1 MISAA
6 DFFALERRIIESG
19 LGSDKDPFEA
29 IKSRL
34 VSPPALSPDDFA
46 RECAYVILAGGFN
59 QAVAKRKY
67 AQICEILRD
76 GVSEGEIFALFA
88 NQNKARAIARIWNNR
103 AKFRDGFYARET
115 PESKIAYL
123 ATLPHI
129 GRITCHHL
137 ARNLGI
143 SVVKY
148 DLWIQ
153 RLGIREAGLGLEPSF
168 PLNARVKAACDAI
181 FESLEASTGLP
192 RGYIDVVLWK
202 ACQKGLIAS
211 K

>member
-1 MISAA
+1 MIPAA
-6 DFFALERRIIESG
+6 DFLALERRIIESG
-19 LGSDKDPFEA
+19 LGSDKDPFEV

-34 VSPPALSPDDFA
+34 VSPPVLSPEDFA
-46 RECAYVILAGGFN
+46 REAVYVILAGGFN
-59 QAVAKRKY
+59 QTVAKRKY

-76 GVSEGEIFALFA
+76 GIGEDEIFALFA
-88 NQNKARAIARIWNNR
+88 NRNKARAIAKIWNGR
-103 AKFRDGFYARET
+103 SKFRDGFYARTT
-115 PESKIAYL
+115 PEAKIAYL
-123 ATLPHI
+123 STLPHI
-129 GRITCHHL
+129 GKITCHHL

-153 RLGIREAGLGLEPSF
+153 RLGIREVGLGLEPSF
-168 PLNARVKAACDAI
+168 PLDPRVRRACDEM
-181 FESLEASTGLP
+181 FEGLEASTGLP

-202 ACQKGLIAS
+202 ACQKGLITF

>member
-1 MISAA
+1 MISAQE
-6 DFFALERRIIESG
+6 FLSLERRIIESG
-19 LGSDKDPFEA
+19 LGSDKDPFET
-29 IKSRL
+29 IKARL
-34 VSPPALSPDDFA
+34 VSPPRLGPDDFA
-46 RECAYVILAGGFN
+46 REAVYVILAGGFN

-67 AQICEILRD
+67 AEICSILRD
-76 GVSEGEIFALFA
+76 GVDADEIFALFA
-88 NQNKARAIARIWNNR
+88 NRNKARAIANIWNNR
-103 AKFRDGFYARET
+103 ARFRDGFYARET

-129 GRITCHHL
+129 GKITCHHL

-153 RLGIREAGLGLEPSF
+153 RLGIREAGLDAEPSF
-168 PLNARVKAACDAI
+168 PLAERVRRACDDM

-202 ACQKGLIAS
+202 ACQKGLI
-211 K
+211 KL